1 MKCYAQFYLAGCAS
15 PMPDD
20 FEEFHSISEAKLA
33 LLRKHKDA
41 SRLADGPSDM
51 WVYLGKPN
59 LWTPYPCDGI
69 EPDKVYQ
76 TGPRG
81 GIQQL

>member
-1 MKCYAQFYLAGCAS
+1 MKCYAQFFLSGCAS

-20 FEEFHSISEAKLA
+20 YEEFHSVSDAKRS
-33 LLRKHKDA
+33 LLRQHDDVSRYAEGPSEMLVFFGKPDKDA
-41 SRLADGPSDM
+41 
-51 WVYLGKPN
+51 
-59 LWTPYPCDGI
+59 PYPCDGI
-69 EPDKVYQ
+69 EPDRVYQ

>member
-1 MKCYAQFYLAGCAS
+1 MKCYAQFFLAGCAN

-20 FEEFHSISEAKLA
+20 YEEFHSISEAKRA
-33 LLRKHKDA
+33 LLRKHEDV
-41 SRLADGPSDM
+41 SRYADGPSEM
-51 WVYLGKPN
+51 LVFFGKPEGEF
-59 LWTPYPCDGI
+59 PCDCQ
-69 EPDKVYQ
+69 PDRAYS

>member
-1 MKCYAQFYLAGCAS
+1 MKCYAQFYLAGCAN

-20 FEEFHSISEAKLA
+20 YEEFHSVSEAKRS
-33 LLRKHKDA
+33 LLRQHDDVSA
-41 SRLADGPSDM
+41 YAEGPSEM
-51 WVYLGKPN
+51 LVFFGKPEGEF
-59 LWTPYPCDGI
+59 PCDCQ
-69 EPDKVYQ
+69 PDRVYQ